1 VRAPS
6 SSFWPQEENALL
18 TEGGIVIKTKLAS
31 VLTWAVLF
39 LAGMPFAQTDPGVQ
53 SANRG
58 TGGTL
63 INPGNDPNGFYPFF
77 TDGLFRF

>member
-1 VRAPS
+1 
-6 SSFWPQEENALL
+6 
-18 TEGGIVIKTKLAS
+18 
-31 VLTWAVLF
+31 VLF